1 MAIVI
6 IFSVIVLLFLFFGPL
21 RVIKERQEQK
31 KYVSNSVQTIDNFNP
46 TKIVR
51 ETSHPSFYFA
61 IDEARCEVMC
71 VSNMQKIRFKYENIV
86 NVEMQVSRK
95 SAQKVIKMS
104 IHILLRN
111 LAPASFDIMCI
122 EDYAGLEAWQPN
134 YKERYSKAQTIL
146 DNLMLIVDKNNQV
159 KKEEGTMKTNI
170 SSSNQIDE
178 LKNLAQLKQQGVI
191 TEEEFIKLKEK
202 VISG

>member
-1 MAIVI
+1 
-6 IFSVIVLLFLFFGPL
+6 
-21 RVIKERQEQK
+21 
-31 KYVSNSVQTIDNFNP
+31 
-46 TKIVR
+46 
-51 ETSHPSFYFA
+51 
-61 IDEARCEVMC
+61 MC

-122 EDYAGLEAWQPN
+122 EDYAGLEAWQSN